1 MQFFEQFYRSFGI
14 RRAAQLLTPPLPEL
28 DHLNLPKRSVLH
40 FVGVSP
46 LAYGPD
52 SDEFIFRN
60 ITIPIAMAHVTELG
74 SRDGMPRRLGIAV
87 DPLIRKY
94 HIAHRRFRLMRN
106 FEQAARSDNTLIV
119 YNYGFLPTL
128 FRYPRS
134 AYAEYYKWMN
144 QQASVWA
151 QIAATAAE
159 SDRNQFIVLRLPKTL
174 PSLQML
180 NLGTQGRNQKMV
192 RLFNSP
198 EALMVLELWKWFG
211 EHRGSSLLA
220 KVPVEKLNRV
230 NLIYEES
237 GRWFV
242 ANLGLLNSWRE
253 ATKEEVKENPKAATK
268 GQLPAAIIQRRFL
281 RMLMS
286 LQAMRSGVAPEV
298 AQQANQAP
306 KPAEVETQQQL
317 PQAPKVPE
325 ATIIKQEVG
334 TPKINPETGVVELK
348 PTEVAVASVP
358 ASDFEVDRP
367 EDVHVDEALD
377 AKIEADLKE
386 LERVANVDAIDDEG
400 EDVPPVREEESH
412 SFHDLEHGVM
422 RVCDRLADQGVMSAA
437 EYRRYQQLSVAYKAI
452 PSPDGKTT
460 LDKFIQIPQET
471 LKIES
476 VPIKEIK
483 TVVDKSMLKSSLLA
497 FDERYIKEV
506 MHKDVAGMV
515 LNMQNAGIAVTNY
528 QVEKVET
535 ILGSFTNHVVKVTPV
550 EGHSTTWQFKLPAL
564 EDDGT
569 YRANGVKYRMRKQRG
584 DLPIRK
590 TGPDRVALTSYY
602 GKAFVNRSSKVVN
615 DWGQWLRNTV
625 MSIGLDPE
633 QKAISE
639 LHPGEV
645 FDNTFKCPKLYSAL
659 AMGFRSF
666 TLEPYYDRTNG
677 YQGKWLINLDHT
689 ARERLYGL
697 EAMKAYETDGA
708 VIIGSRLDK
717 EESFLVVDRHN
728 ALYRTEG
735 GTLIEMAPIE
745 EMLLVDRERVPVDF
759 AELKVL
765 GRAIPVG
772 MVLGYELGLERLMQ
786 LLQVT
791 PRRVPAGTRSGM
803 LEDEWSLVFSDETL
817 VFSRDDQLASMVLGG
832 FNDYHRTI
840 RQYSVYEFDRRGVYL
855 NVLEANG
862 NSARYVREMDM
873 MYQLFVDPITR
884 DLLIEMEEPTDF
896 RGLLMRSCELLL
908 TDQHPDELDPAEM
921 RIKGYE
927 RMAGAVYSELVKSLR
942 AHSARSGKSRL
953 PIDLHP
959 YAVWKNI
966 AQDPSIS
973 LVSDINP
980 IENLKQQEA
989 VTYAGTGGRGGRSM
1003 TKHTRAYHKNDP
1015 GTISES
1021 TVDSSDVGINIFT
1034 SADPQFTSLRGI
1046 SKRFKKGETGVTA
1059 LLSTS
1064 ALLAPGSDRDDPKR
1078 VNFVG
1083 IQNSHGVACAG
1094 ARQAAVRTGYEQVVP
1109 HRNSDLFALTA
1120 KKPGRVLSVTDTG
1133 MVVQYDDGEVKGY
1146 ELGRRY
1152 GNAAGLTIPHSV
1164 VADLR
1169 EGQKFAAGALICHN
1183 DGFFERDVLNP
1194 NGVVLKTG
1202 IIVKTVLL
1210 ESTQTLEDSSS
1221 ISKRAAALLATKMT
1235 KVKDVVITFD
1245 QSVRKLVKVGDTVEA
1260 EDILCIIENA
1270 VTANTD
1276 LFDDESLDTLRLL
1289 SAQAPLAKAKGV
1301 VERIEVYYH
1310 GEKDDMSEA
1319 LRTLAN
1325 ASDRELS
1332 KRNKSAGREAFTGQV
1347 DDGFRVDGDPLQL
1360 DTACIRIYITSD
1372 VAAGVGDKGVF
1383 CNQMKTVFGEV
1394 MEGEVTTESGKVI
1407 DAVFGQKSIADR
1419 IVLSPEIIGTTT
1431 TLLDVIAKK
1440 ALAAYKKP

>member
-1 MQFFEQFYRSFGI
+1 MQFYEQFYRSFGI

-40 FVGVSP
+40 FVTVSP
-46 LAYGPD
+46 TSYGPA

-60 ITIPIAMAHVTELG
+60 ITTPIAMAHVTELG
-74 SRDGMPRRLGIAV
+74 DKPIGMPRRLPVPV
-87 DPLIRKY
+87 DPLVRKY
-94 HIAHRRFRLMRN
+94 HIANRRFRLMRN
-106 FEQAARSDNTLIV
+106 FEQASRSDNTLVV
-119 YNYGFLPTL
+119 YNYGFLPPL
-128 FRYPRS
+128 YRYPRS
-134 AYAEYYKWMN
+134 AYSAYDSWMN
-144 QQASVWA
+144 QQGAVWS
-151 QIAATAAE
+151 QIAKTATE
-159 SDRNQFIVLRLPKTL
+159 SDRHQFVMLRLPKTL
-174 PSLQML
+174 PSILML
-180 NLGTQGRNQKMV
+180 NLGQAGRNQKMV

-211 EHRGSSLLA
+211 DQRANSMIS
-220 KVPVEKLNRV
+220 KVPAEKLGRV
-230 NLIYEES
+230 NIVYEDS

-242 ANLGLLNSWRE
+242 ANLGLLNSWRVAE
-253 ATKEEVKENPKAATK
+253 KDELKANPKANTK
-268 GQLPAAIIQRRFL
+268 GLPAAIIQRRFL

-286 LQAMRSGVAPEV
+286 LQAMRAGVAPEV
-298 AQQANQAP
+298 AQQVNAPPTKTEAQGLPAPTAPAPTTVIKQAP
-306 KPAEVETQQQL
+306 
-317 PQAPKVPE
+317 
-325 ATIIKQEVG
+325 G
-334 TPKINPETGVVELK
+334 TPKVNPETGAVELK
-348 PTEVAVASVP
+348 TTQVELPTAVT
-358 ASDFEVDRP
+358 DFEIDRP
-367 EDVHVDEALD
+367 EDLQADEALD

-386 LERVANVDAIDDEG
+386 LERISDVDGIDDQG
-400 EDVPPVREEESH
+400 EEVEQDEPVV
-412 SFHDLEHGVM
+412 SFHELEHGVM
-422 RVCDRLADQGVMSAA
+422 RVCDRLADTGVMSAA
-437 EYRRYQQLSVAYKAI
+437 EYRRYQQLSVAYKSL

-460 LDKFIQIPQET
+460 LDKFIRVPQET

-476 VPIKEIK
+476 VPIKEIS

-497 FDERYIKEV
+497 FDQRYIKEV
-506 MHKDVAGMV
+506 MQKDVAGMV
-515 LNMQNAGIAVTNY
+515 LNVQNAGIAVTNY

-535 ILGSFTNHVVKVTPV
+535 ILGSYTNHIVKITPV
-550 EGHSTTWQFKLPAL
+550 EGASSTLQFKLPAL

-602 GKAFVNRSSKVVN
+602 GKAFVNRSPKVVN

-625 MSIGLDPE
+625 MAMGLDAE
-633 QKAISE
+633 SAAITE

-645 FDNTFKCPKLYSAL
+645 FDNAFKCPKLYSAL

-666 TLEPYYDRTNG
+666 TLEPFYNRTNG
-677 YQGKWLINLDHT
+677 YQGKWLVNLDHT
-689 ARERLYGL
+689 AREKLYGL
-697 EAMKAYETDGA
+697 EAMKAFEQDGS
-708 VIIGSRLDK
+708 VILGARLDVTD
-717 EESFLVVDRHN
+717 SFLVVDKHN
-728 ALYRTEG
+728 NLYRTEA
-735 GTLIEMAPIE
+735 GTLVEMAPIE

-765 GRAIPVG
+765 GRTIPIG
-772 MVLGYELGLERLMQ
+772 LVLGYELGLEKLMKF
-786 LLQVT
+786 LQVT
-791 PRRVPAGTRSGM
+791 PRRVPAGQRAG
-803 LEDEWSLVFSDETL
+803 LAEDEWSLVFSDETL
-817 VFSRDDQLASMVLGG
+817 IFSRDDQLASMILGG
-832 FNDYHRTI
+832 FNEYHRTI

-862 NSARYVREMDM
+862 NSARYVREMDL
-873 MYQLFVDPITR
+873 MYQMFVDPITR

-896 RGLLMRSCELLL
+896 RGLLIRSCEMLL
-908 TDQHPDELDPAEM
+908 TDQHPDELDPAYM

-927 RMAGAVYSELVKSLR
+927 RMAGAVYSEVIKSIR
-942 AHSARSGKSRL
+942 AHGSRSGKSRVG
-953 PIDLHP
+953 IDLHP

-966 AQDPSIS
+966 AQDPSIA

-1003 TKHTRAYHKNDP
+1003 TKHTRAYHENDP

-1046 SKRFKKGETGVTA
+1046 SKRFKKGETGASA

-1064 ALLAPGSDRDDPKR
+1064 ALLSPGSDRDDPKR

-1083 IQNSHGVACAG
+1083 IQHSHGVACSG
-1094 ARQAAVRTGYEQVVP
+1094 YRQAAVRTGYEQVVP
-1109 HRNSDLFALTA
+1109 HRTSDLFALTA
-1120 KKPGRVLSVTDTG
+1120 KKPGRVESVSDTG
-1133 MVVQYDDGEVKGY
+1133 IVVRYDDGEVKGY

-1164 VADLR
+1164 VSDLK
-1169 EGQKFAAGALICHN
+1169 EGQKFAEGTLICHN
-1183 DGFFERDVLNP
+1183 EGFFERDVLNP
-1194 NGVVLKTG
+1194 NNVVWKAG
-1202 IIVKTVLL
+1202 IIVKTVLM

-1221 ISKRAAALLATKMT
+1221 ISKRAAGLLTTKMT

-1245 QSVRKLVKVGDTVEA
+1245 QSVRKLVKIGDQVEA

-1270 VTANTD
+1270 VTASTD

-1310 GEKDDMSEA
+1310 GEKEDMSEA
-1319 LRTLAN
+1319 LRVLAN
-1325 ASDRELS
+1325 TSDRELS
-1332 KRNKSAGREAFTGQV
+1332 KRNKSAGREAFTGLV

-1394 MEGEVTTESGKVI
+1394 LEGEITTESGKVI

-1440 ALAAYKKP
+1440 ALAAYKKS